1 MESLSCD
8 VAATPASSRGGMNK
22 ALFIANLLNRETHN
36 NAAFRTG
43 SELCPGERAS
53 EWRAG
58 DFARL
63 GHAEMLRIRLD
74 RLQAESESESISEA
88 ECNSY
93 DADWAAMSGCLEA
106 IQILRAHGIHCTDR
120 SGC

>member
-8 VAATPASSRGGMNK
+8 VAAAPARPRGGMNK

-43 SELCPGERAS
+43 SELCPGTRAS

-58 DFARL
+58 DLARH

-88 ECNSY
+88 ECNSK
-93 DADWAAMSGCLEA
+93 DADWAAMN
-106 IQILRAHGIHCTDR
+106 
-120 SGC
+120 